1 MKLAN
6 KITLSVVLVSSLIL
20 PALIYSVYYSAA
32 SLLERSLIA
41 GQQEMA
47 DQIMQRIDRALYTA
61 YRDIQA
67 VAEGGDVE
75 VFLEHQ
81 GMAGA
86 EPSDL
91 IFREWA
97 ERATFTGPWDRLMV
111 VDGKGVILI
120 STDRVAFGKEIEAY
134 PVNSAAYKS
143 AIRGELFY
151 SDLVPTGKPGRP
163 TVIFAAPV
171 RSERGKGRVTGVV
184 IGHFAWPVVLQAL
197 DEAAPFAGV
206 HLFNSDGIVIAN
218 HTGHTGHL
226 DDILQLSLATHTLVK
241 DTLASGYPGSAVLSM
256 GTHQEATA
264 MLATTT
270 LQRGLFGYRGSGWGL
285 LLEIPHTTAL
295 APVRQM
301 AIRITTIAVLVIVLL
316 TGGFYVAG
324 RLLAM
329 PVERLTKT
337 VKAFSSGKLTVKAE
351 VNTEDEVGELAA
363 SFNSM
368 TEVLQRTTV
377 SRDYVDNILKTIL
390 NTLIVTQPDGTIASA
405 NHATLDL
412 LGYEEGELVGLA
424 IDQIIAD
431 GSIPQDRTMA
441 HLIKGERI
449 TNIEQFYLSKQGH
462 KIPMIFSSSVMRG
475 GEGEIQG
482 VVCAATDIS
491 ERKANEEKLHR
502 TSRIL
507 GAIHASN
514 VLLIHSK
521 SEQEMADGVCLSI
534 VEQAGY
540 QMVWVGLQQEE
551 TDALLPVAWAGETEE
566 CLDGIKRCR
575 EVDGWRECPTV
586 TAARAGK
593 TSINM
598 AIGEAPDSC
607 YWHCEEHQQPNGSV
621 IALPLLQGREV
632 FGALTIYSKEENAFW
647 PEEVTLLKELAN
659 DLSYGIKA
667 LQTHQKQ
674 QQAEEQIVYQA
685 FHDSLTKL
693 PNRAMILQSM
703 DRAVDRIHRRG
714 GEAAILFVDLDDF
727 KLVNDTLGHAAGDDL
742 LCQVTEQLKCV
753 MRGTDMV
760 ARHGGDEFIVLIE
773 RYGQQAGEVP
783 FEQEAATVSSR
794 ILEVLNKPF
803 QIKEQDTYISASIGI
818 SLYPD
823 DAEDAAQLIQHAD
836 AAMYRAKS
844 LGRGNYQ
851 FFSRELSELQQQRM
865 SLATM
870 LHQAIEHQEFLLH
883 YQPLIDLT
891 SGRMVGVEALIRW
904 EREEGH
910 LVSPADFI
918 PVAEDTGLILPI
930 GNWVIRE
937 ACRQLR
943 EWTDMGISLP
953 VAINLSA
960 RQMWRGDIVTQ
971 VMSAINEADVSKGL
985 LEVEV
990 TESAMAYDRKG
1001 IEKLLER
1008 FKENGIRISL
1018 DDFGTGYS
1026 SLDRLKHLPF
1036 SKLKVD
1042 KSFVEGVPADD
1053 DDVAIVSA
1061 TVKMARSLGLY
1072 SLAEGVETIEQLR
1085 FLKQLRCDF
1094 AQGYYFSRPV
1104 PAVEIASMVKQN
1116 RHWDF

>member
-6 KITLSVVLVSSLIL
+6 KITLSVVMVSSLIL
-20 PALIYSVYYSAA
+20 PALIYSIYYSAT
-32 SLLERSLIA
+32 SLLERSLIV

-47 DQIMQRIDRALYTA
+47 DQIIQRIDRALYTA

-67 VAEGGDVE
+67 VAEGGGVE
-75 VFLEHQ
+75 AFLENQ
-81 GMAGA
+81 GTAGA
-86 EPSDL
+86 ESSGL
-91 IFREWA
+91 TFREWT

-120 STDRVAFGKEIEAY
+120 STDKVAFGKEIEAY
-134 PVNSAAYKS
+134 PMNSAAYES
-143 AIRGELFY
+143 AIKGERFY

-171 RSERGKGRVTGVV
+171 RSEQGKDRVNGVV

-197 DEAAPFAGV
+197 DEVAPLSGV
-206 HLFNSDGIVIAN
+206 LLFNSDGIVIAD
-218 HTGHTGHL
+218 HTDHPEH
-226 DDILQLSLATHTLVK
+226 ILQLSLATHTLVK
-241 DTLASGYPGSAVLSM
+241 EALASGYPGSAVLSM
-256 GTHQEATA
+256 GTHQGTTA

-270 LQRGLFGYRGSGWGL
+270 LQRGLFGYRGNGWGL
-285 LLEIPHTTAL
+285 LLETPHKTAL

-301 AIRITTIAVLVIVLL
+301 AIKITAIAVLVILLL
-316 TGGFYVAG
+316 TGGFYIAG

-329 PVERLTKT
+329 PMERLTET
-337 VKAFSSGKLTVKAE
+337 VKAFSRGKLTVKAE
-351 VNTEDEVGELAA
+351 VDTEDEVGELAA

-368 TEVLQRTTV
+368 TETLQRTTV
-377 SRDYVDNILKTIL
+377 SRDYVDNILKTML
-390 NTLIVTQPDGTIASA
+390 NTLIVTRPDGTIASA
-405 NHATLDL
+405 NRATLDL
-412 LGYEEGELVGLA
+412 LGYEESELVGLA
-424 IDQIIAD
+424 IDRVIAD
-431 GSIPQDRTMA
+431 GSIPQDRTVA

-449 TNIEQFYLSKQGH
+449 TNIEQIYLSKQGH
-462 KIPMIFSSSVMRG
+462 KIPMLFSSSVMRD
-475 GEGEIQG
+475 GEGEILG

-491 ERKANEEKLHR
+491 ERKINEEKLRH
-502 TSRIL
+502 TSRAL
-507 GAIHASN
+507 GAMHASN
-514 VLLIHSK
+514 VLLTHSR
-521 SEQEMADGVCLSI
+521 SEQEMADGVCRSI
-534 VEQAGY
+534 VEQADY
-540 QMVWVGLQQEE
+540 QMVWVGLQQEGK
-551 TDALLPVAWAGETEE
+551 DVLLPIAWAGETEE
-566 CLDGIKRCR
+566 YCDGIKQRCR
-575 EVDGWRECPTV
+575 EVDGWTECPTV
-586 TAARAGK
+586 TAAQDGQVA
-593 TSINM
+593 INV
-598 AIGEAPDSC
+598 ATGEAPNGC
-607 YWHCEEHQQPNGSV
+607 YWHCEGHQQRDGSV
-621 IALPLLQGREV
+621 IALPLLQEREV
-632 FGALTIYSKEENAFW
+632 YGVLTIYSKEEDAFW

-659 DLSYGIKA
+659 DLSYGINT
-667 LQTHQKQ
+667 LRTHQKQ
-674 QQAEEQIVYQA
+674 QQVEEQIAYQA
-685 FHDSLTKL
+685 FHDTLTKL
-693 PNRAMILQSM
+693 PNRAMILQLM
-703 DRAVDRIHRRG
+703 DQAVDRIHRRG

-742 LCQVTEQLKCV
+742 LCQVTKQLKCV
-753 MRGTDMV
+753 MRGSDMV

-773 RYGQQAGEVP
+773 RYGRQEGEVP
-783 FEQEAATVSSR
+783 FEQEAATISSR
-794 ILEVLNKPF
+794 IMEVLNNPF
-803 QIKEQDTYISASIGI
+803 RVKEQDTYISASIGI

-870 LHQAIEHQEFLLH
+870 LHQAIERQEFLLH
-883 YQPLIDLT
+883 YQPFIDLT

-904 EREEGH
+904 EREKGH

-918 PVAEDTGLILPI
+918 PVAEDTGLILSI
-930 GNWVIRE
+930 GDWVIRE

-943 EWTDMGISLP
+943 EWSDMGISLP
-953 VAINLSA
+953 VAINLSP

-971 VMSAINEADVSKGL
+971 VMSAINEADVSKDL

-1001 IEKLLER
+1001 MEKLLER
-1008 FKENGIRISL
+1008 FKENGIKISL

-1036 SKLKVD
+1036 SKLKID
-1042 KSFVEGVPADD
+1042 KSFVDGVPADR

-1061 TVKMARSLGLY
+1061 TVKMAHSLGLS

-1085 FLKQLRCDF
+1085 FLKQLESDF
-1094 AQGYYFSRPV
+1094 CQGYYFSRPV
-1104 PAVEIASMVKQN
+1104 PAVEIVSIVKQN